1 MSTELRKQLQNPK
14 DILSLLL
21 LIGGDVV
28 QRAIAQMFGVC
39 IQPLSHG
46 PRIYLTPVAFSFGWV
61 GYAFTSLAAV
71 VGDKQLMPG
80 TPDGNSIVINCST
93 GYTRTNRSWLLGRI
107 LRDYEHL
114 VEDGPGPE
122 AAKLRTDKGKEMAGY
137 GPRDVPSVPLS
148 MRIDIFDLEENSE
161 APTIDFVWVVG
172 WVTMA
177 VQLAISVIPWILWGN
192 WPIFFITGSGTV
204 FALLTGSLRQWRME
218 KWPGRPLS
226 KPSPKDPQQPAPR
239 TVIAGDGMVDEEK
252 GQACEEVKA
261 GPQAFVKP
269 GKKYKEK
276 VVCLARG
283 NGHRYV
289 MILRGSKSVPDLE
302 ALATATSDSLP
313 ETKWIIS
320 GLAVLWTILLV
331 CVSGIESD
339 TWFLIGIGT
348 IGMIQNIYAASAHR
362 RPESIGLKMK
372 PFKKRPTIIG
382 AHIVPETK
390 AWNPTATEKADDA
403 TVAAMT
409 TADPLVYDWLEPWET
424 PGVRGAI
431 RELEKTIPRAG
442 IALMPEYFP
451 ALWKIDSERYR
462 DKREERFWR
471 WMFKKPTLSDRGIS
485 HSS

>member
-1 MSTELRKQLQNPK
+1 MSAELRKQLTNPK

-46 PRIYLTPVAFSFGWV
+46 PKIYLTPVAFSFGWV

-80 TPDGNSIVINCST
+80 TPDGNAVVINCST
-93 GYTRTNRSWLLGRI
+93 GYTRTNQSWLLGRI

-114 VEDGPGPE
+114 VEEGPGPE
-122 AAKLRTDKGKEMAGY
+122 AAKLRTDKSKEMAGHSV
-137 GPRDVPSVPLS
+137 DVPSVPVS

-161 APTIDFVWVVG
+161 TPVIDFVWAVG
-172 WVTMA
+172 WVTI
-177 VQLAISVIPWILWGN
+177 VIQLVISVIPWILWGS
-192 WPIFFITGSGTV
+192 WPIF
-204 FALLTGSLRQWRME
+204 TGSLRQWRME
-218 KWPGRPLS
+218 KWPGRLLS
-226 KPSPKDPQQPAPR
+226 TPGPKQPQQPSPSTA
-239 TVIAGDGMVDEEK
+239 VADAGSIDEEK
-252 GQACEEVKA
+252 GQAFKN
-261 GPQAFVKP
+261 VKP
-269 GKKYKEK
+269 EKKPKEK

-320 GLAVLWTILLV
+320 GLAVLWTILLI

-348 IGMIQNIYAASAHR
+348 LGMIQNIYAASAHR
-362 RPESIGLKMK
+362 KPESIGLRMK

-382 AHIVPETK
+382 ANIYPETK
-390 AWNPTATEKADDA
+390 AWNPAATEKADDA
-403 TVAAMT
+403 AVAAMT
-409 TADPLVYDWLEPWET
+409 ADDPLVRDWLEPWET
-424 PGVRGAI
+424 PGVRGAL
-431 RELEKTIPRAG
+431 RELEKTIPKAG
-442 IALMPEYFP
+442 ISLMPEYFP

-462 DKREERFWR
+462 DGKEERFWR
-471 WMFKKPTLSDRGIS
+471 WMFKNSKPSDRE
-485 HSS
+485 